1 MGTIRAPIGQALS
14 AMVVTYLL
22 TLGGVYILALI
33 IDALAPNFHG
43 TKNQLQALKVAAYS
57 STASWVSGIFSL
69 IASLQVFSEPTT
81 LRDRGIQVHPRD
93 RDEDLAD
100 LLDSVE
106 RFEVVVESHG
116 GDLLVDRIGS
126 SEPDDP
132 AFVLPV
138 RTLDESVT
146 DYRLRVEAATDRLR
160 HHRQA

>member
-1 MGTIRAPIGQALS
+1 MADNYEEQQRALDPHRPEEQRRAREE
-14 AMVVTYLL
+14 AE
-22 TLGGVYILALI
+22 
-33 IDALAPNFHG
+33 DR
-43 TKNQLQALKVAAYS
+43 
-57 STASWVSGIFSL
+57 
-69 IASLQVFSEPTT
+69 
-81 LRDRGIQVHPRD
+81 LRDRGIEVHQRD
-93 RDEDLAD
+93 RDEEVAD

-138 RTLDESVT
+138 RDLEESVT

-160 HHRQA
+160 HRRQV

>member
-1 MGTIRAPIGQALS
+1 MADNYEEQQRALDPHRREEQRRAREE
-14 AMVVTYLL
+14 AE
-22 TLGGVYILALI
+22 
-33 IDALAPNFHG
+33 DR
-43 TKNQLQALKVAAYS
+43 
-57 STASWVSGIFSL
+57 
-69 IASLQVFSEPTT
+69 
-81 LRDRGIQVHPRD
+81 LRDRGIQVHSRD
-93 RDEDLAD
+93 RDEELAD

-138 RTLDESVT
+138 RTLDEGVT

>member
-1 MGTIRAPIGQALS
+1 MPASRSPTKRRHEPDREQRGNREEVLTTMADNYEEQQRALDPHRRDEQRRAREE
-14 AMVVTYLL
+14 AE
-22 TLGGVYILALI
+22 
-33 IDALAPNFHG
+33 DR
-43 TKNQLQALKVAAYS
+43 
-57 STASWVSGIFSL
+57 
-69 IASLQVFSEPTT
+69 